1 MATQV
6 LTPITQALNAGT
18 ITRREL
24 KEFMKRSD
32 GPAFRHL
39 AIWVVVLAWFEANC
53 WRRAVSQIR
62 AAAPLALRASLT
74 AS

>member
-39 AIWVVVLAWFEANC
+39 AIW
-53 WRRAVSQIR
+53 
-62 AAAPLALRASLT
+62 LALDR
-74 AS
+74 